1 MKYKMA
7 QISHPVFQVSF
18 TFKIFFFPNTVTQ
31 IFSRRNYKATNYF
44 LTTTNSNM
52 QLALGFLVF
61 THLTAKLLA
70 APATDLISTPNNL
83 THLEKRACCDV
94 SEHSAYFSLLSG
106 SIGIISVSAN
116 RGAFLTGLLHGRE

>member
-70 APATDLISTPNNL
+70 APATDLISTPNDL

-94 SEHSAYFSLLSG
+94 SEHSAYSHYLVLF
-106 SIGIISVSAN
+106 GIIVYLLTKELYN
-116 RGAFLTGLLHGRE
+116 RSMTQ